1 LHQMKR
7 RNLLWYSL
15 LFVAGCTGTTRSTP
29 KSALPHQLKFAVT
42 DVLDPEELQ
51 KDYDPFRIALEE
63 VLETKIEFL
72 TVESFTAAASAL
84 QLGQVDLVLA
94 GPSEYVVIRAK
105 TNASAIIAITR
116 LNYRSVIAVPSN
128 SSIKSLAQLQGKT
141 IGMSDVGSTSGH
153 LGPTKLLMEAGLNP
167 KHDLKVM
174 MLGDEGSWAALK
186 KGSVDAWG
194 GSAIEYE
201 KFFRDDGFSETAF
214 PLIAKGPPLPS
225 DVFIGS
231 SQLSSEAVA
240 EMRSRMLSNQQKL
253 IQALVVG
260 EKTQK
265 YKGSQLVRA
274 DDADYNMI
282 REVYQA
288 IGEGDLI
295 VN

>member
-1 LHQMKR
+1 MKR

-15 LFVAGCTGTTRSTP
+15 LFMAGCTGATRSTP
-29 KSALPHQLKFAVT
+29 RSALPHQMKLAVT

-51 KDYDPFRIALEE
+51 KNYDPFRIALEE

-72 TVESFTAAASAL
+72 TVDSYTMAASAL

-105 TNASAIIAITR
+105 TNASPIIAITR
-116 LNYRSVIAVPSN
+116 PNYRAVIAVPSN
-128 SSIKSLAQLQGKT
+128 SSIKSVAELSGKT
-141 IGMSDVGSTSGH
+141 IAMSDVGSTSGH
-153 LGPTKLLMEAGLNP
+153 LGPTKLLMEARLNP
-167 KHDLKVM
+167 KQDLKVL

-194 GSAIEYE
+194 GSALDYE
-201 KFFRDDGFSETAF
+201 KFRLHENVSETAF

-240 EMRSRMLSNQQKL
+240 EIRSRMLYSPQKL
-253 IQALVVG
+253 IEALVLG

-265 YKGSQLVRA
+265 YKGSQLVPA